1 MHVVENT
8 SYLLPQILQNKI
20 EDWIKKYPKERK
32 QSALLAALVLTQEYN
47 HGWLS
52 EDLIHAVADF
62 LAVSRVTVHEVVSF
76 YSLFDVAPVGKYK
89 INVCTNVSCMLR
101 GCDVIVSHLKKRL
114 NIDFNQTTSDG
125 KITLK
130 EVECLGVC
138 IHAPVAQV
146 GKHYWEELTIE
157 KVDQLLDN
165 LDD

>member
-1 MHVVENT
+1 MQVVENT

-20 EDWIKKYPKERK
+20 EDWIKKYPEGRK
-32 QSALLAALVLTQEYN
+32 QSALLAALLLTQEYN

-62 LAVSRVTVHEVVSF
+62 LAVSRVTVREVVSF
-76 YSLFDVAPVGKYK
+76 YSLFDVSPVGKYK

-101 GCDVIVSHLKKRL
+101 GCDVIVQHLKKRL

-125 KITLK
+125 KFTLK
-130 EVECLGVC
+130 EVECLGAC
-138 IHAPVAQV
+138 INAPVAQV
-146 GKHYWEELTIE
+146 GKHYWEDLTIE